1 MRITE
6 EERAEI
12 ARAISRQDPDAAAN
26 RVEELHKSL
35 AGSPTPRRAERA
47 DMTYTPPAAVG

>member
-12 ARAISRQDPDAAAN
+12 ARAIFRQDPDAI
-26 RVEELHKSL
+26 VYLF
-35 AGSPTPRRAERA
+35 GSRA
-47 DMTYTPPAAVG
+47 DDNARGGDLDLLVLSHMTYTSPTAVG

>member
-26 RVEELHKSL
+26 RVEELHESL
-35 AGSPTPRRAERA
+35 AGSPTPRRAEQA
-47 DMTYTPPAAVG
+47 DMTYTSPAAVG